1 MSPQEKA
8 AIVSGI
14 FTFIGGSITFFLMK
28 YYEQRQL
35 LPVGGARRNALCG
48 NWKGQITQR
57 TVGSYEVEM
66 SLQSK
71 GNKIIG
77 KGWLRH
83 IERNLLITLEMEG
96 GFLYENF
103 LNWIIKTLAVR
114 ISSLVRWSSKYLHV
128 RKKSRVNFQA
138 MALFQ
143 RQWLAVI
150 FPWKRTHL
158 DVVCSARVRELNLT
172 CVESTLARRN

>member
-14 FTFIGGSITFFLMK
+14 FTFIGGLITFFLMK

-103 LNWIIKTLAVR
+103 LKLDYKNSDSAHIQFGSMVFEVSPCSKKIKGKFSGYGSVSKAVVGGD
-114 ISSLVRWSSKYLHV
+114 ISLEKNPS
-128 RKKSRVNFQA
+128 
-138 MALFQ
+138 
-143 RQWLAVI
+143 
-150 FPWKRTHL
+150 
-158 DVVCSARVRELNLT
+158 
-172 CVESTLARRN
+172 